1 VKEHTASTQRD
12 RLLSGPFV
20 LVSLSNFFQGIAF
33 NLFLHF
39 PGFLSELGAREA
51 QIGLLF
57 GLSSVA
63 SIAARPKLGQV
74 MDTRGR
80 RGVILVGN
88 ALHVV
93 ALALY
98 LTVHTLGP
106 WIYFVRIL
114 HGLAVAILFTVLFT
128 YAADCVPEKR
138 RMQGLMLFGVSG
150 MLPIAL
156 GGLLGD
162 ALLARADFSLLFQV
176 ALGLAI
182 LAALLALPLPEMSTP
197 ASANAEEAPVGFR
210 KVLVQ
215 PQLVTVWGLTAI
227 FSIALAAM
235 FTFLRTFVD
244 ASGIGS
250 VGGFFGAYASVAV
263 TLRVVAGW
271 LPDRVGAKRV
281 LYPALATLAA
291 GFLLL
296 AFASSNRDVLVAGA
310 LCGAGHGYTFP
321 LLFGMVVSRARTADR
336 GSAMAIYT
344 ALFDVGV
351 LIGGPLLGFV
361 IEIRGYT
368 EMFITA
374 AALVTIGTVIFAV
387 ADRGRS

>member
-1 VKEHTASTQRD
+1 MDAAEPNQRD
-12 RLLSGPFV
+12 SLLSRPFV
-20 LVSLSNFFQGIAF
+20 LVSLSNLFQGISF

-39 PGFLSELGAREA
+39 PGFLSQLGAREA
-51 QIGLLF
+51 QIGFLF

-63 SIAARPKLGQV
+63 SIAVRPKLGEV

-80 RGVILVGN
+80 RGVILAGN

-93 ALALY
+93 AVALY

-114 HGLAVAILFTVLFT
+114 HGLAVATLFTALFT
-128 YAADCVPEKR
+128 YAADCVPDKR

-162 ALLARADFSLLFQV
+162 ALLARAGFTLLFQV

-182 LAALLALPLPEMSTP
+182 LAALLALPLREMSTP
-197 ASANAEEAPVGFR
+197 AAAGAEEMPAGFR
-210 KVLVQ
+210 KVLAQ

-244 ASGIGS
+244 TSGIGS

-291 GFLLL
+291 GFLVL
-296 AFASSNRDVLVAGA
+296 AFASSHRDVLIAGA

-321 LLFGMVVSRARTADR
+321 LLFGMVVGRARTADR

-351 LIGGPLLGFV
+351 LIGGPLLGFI
-361 IEIRGYT
+361 IEVRGYS

-374 AALVTIGTVIFAV
+374 AALVMIGTAAFAV
-387 ADRGRS
+387 ADRGRD

>member
-1 VKEHTASTQRD
+1 MERAASTKRD
-12 RLLSGPFV
+12 RLLNGPFV
-20 LVSLSNFFQGIAF
+20 LVSFSNLFQAIAF

-57 GLSSVA
+57 GLSSFA
-63 SIAARPKLGQV
+63 SIALRPKLGQV

-88 ALHVV
+88 ALNVV
-93 ALALY
+93 AVALY

-114 HGLAVAILFTVLFT
+114 HGLAEAILFTVLFT

-162 ALLARADFSLLFQV
+162 ALLARADFTLLFQV
-176 ALGLAI
+176 ALGLTI
-182 LAALLALPLPEMSTP
+182 LAAFLALPLPETITP
-197 ASANAEEAPVGFR
+197 GNGNAEEIPAGFR
-210 KVLVQ
+210 KVLAQ

-235 FTFLRTFVD
+235 FTFIRTFVD
-244 ASGIGS
+244 TSGIGS
-250 VGGFFGAYASVAV
+250 VGGFFGAYASVAL
-263 TLRVVAGW
+263 TLRVFAGW
-271 LPDRVGAKRV
+271 LPDRIGAKRV

-296 AFASSNRDVLVAGA
+296 AFATSSRDVLVAGA

-321 LLFGMVVSRARTADR
+321 LLFGMVVGRARTADR

-374 AALVTIGTVIFAV
+374 AALVAIGTALFAV

>member
-1 VKEHTASTQRD
+1 VTEHTASLSRD

-20 LVSLSNFFQGIAF
+20 LVSLSNLFQGVAF

-57 GLSSVA
+57 GVSSVA
-63 SIAARPKLGQV
+63 SIVVRPKLGQV

-88 ALHVV
+88 ALSVV
-93 ALALY
+93 ATALY

-114 HGLAVAILFTVLFT
+114 HGLAQAVLFTVLFT

-162 ALLARADFSLLFQV
+162 ALLARADFTLLFQT

-182 LAALLALPLPEMSTP
+182 LAAFLALPLPEMSTP
-197 ASANAEEAPVGFR
+197 GSGDAADAPAGFR
-210 KVLVQ
+210 KVLAQ
-215 PQLVTVWGLTAI
+215 PRLVTVWGLTAI

-263 TLRVVAGW
+263 TLRVIAGW

-281 LYPALATLAA
+281 LYPALATLVA
-291 GFLLL
+291 GFLML
-296 AFASSNRDVLVAGA
+296 AFATSSHDVLIAGA

-321 LLFGMVVSRARTADR
+321 LLFGMVVGRARTADR

-351 LIGGPLLGFV
+351 LLGGPLLGFV

-368 EMFITA
+368 AMFITA
-374 AALVTIGTVIFAV
+374 ATLVAIGTTAFAV
-387 ADRGRS
+387 ADRGRP

>member
-1 VKEHTASTQRD
+1 V
-12 RLLSGPFV
+12 
-20 LVSLSNFFQGIAF
+20 
-33 NLFLHF
+33 
-39 PGFLSELGAREA
+39 
-51 QIGLLF
+51 
-57 GLSSVA
+57 
-63 SIAARPKLGQV
+63 
-74 MDTRGR
+74 
-80 RGVILVGN
+80 
-88 ALHVV
+88 
-93 ALALY
+93 
-98 LTVHTLGP
+98 
-106 WIYFVRIL
+106 
-114 HGLAVAILFTVLFT
+114 HGLAVATLFTVLFT
-128 YAADCVPEKR
+128 YAADCVPERR

-162 ALLARADFSLLFQV
+162 VLLARGDFNLLFQV
-176 ALGLAI
+176 SLGLAI

-197 ASANAEEAPVGFR
+197 ASANTEEAPAGFR
-210 KVLVQ
+210 NVLAQ
-215 PQLVTVWGLTAI
+215 SQLVTVWGLTSI

-263 TLRVVAGW
+263 MLRVAAGW

-281 LYPALATLAA
+281 LYPALATLVA
-291 GFLLL
+291 GFLML
-296 AFASSNRDVLVAGA
+296 AFATTSRDVLIAGA

-321 LLFGMVVSRARTADR
+321 LLFGMVVGRARTADR

-344 ALFDVGV
+344 GLFDVGV

-361 IEIRGYT
+361 IEIAGYT

-374 AALVTIGTVIFAV
+374 AGLVAIGTVAFAA
-387 ADRGRS
+387 ADRGRP

>member
-1 VKEHTASTQRD
+1 VKERIASTQRD

-98 LTVHTLGP
+98 LTVHLGP

-296 AFASSNRDVLVAGA
+296 AFASSSRDVLVAGA

-321 LLFGMVVSRARTADR
+321 LLFGMVVGRARTADR